1 MGENE
6 KAVLCV
12 CVCVFGCEELVVA
25 VPGEQ
30 PTVHATVC
38 WKQPDLQR
46 LHPLVSSEKVNTAM
60 FQ

>member
-1 MGENE
+1 M
-6 KAVLCV
+6 
-12 CVCVFGCEELVVA
+12 CVFGCEELVVA

-38 WKQPDLQR
+38 WKQPDLKR
-46 LHPLVSSEKVNTAM
+46 LHPLVSSEEVNTAM